1 MIDKIASGSRAHLA
15 VLRAHVSVLAVLF
28 TNRFGQDP
36 ERGEIASS
44 VWYMV
49 GLVLLAGVVI
59 ALITAKIQGKLAGL
73 N

>member
-1 MIDKIASGSRAHLA
+1 MLPKVTPGSRAPIDA
-15 VLRAHVSVLAVLF
+15 LRAHARVLAVLVAD
-28 TNRFGQDP
+28 RFSEDG

-49 GLVLLAGVVI
+49 GLVLLAGIVV